1 MRATVYVYTGKE
13 EREKKQ
19 NNNDDS
25 FEMRNNSFHFL
36 TRAAVNSAPFAIQ
49 RVKTAK
55 NKC

>member
-1 MRATVYVYTGKE
+1 MCT
-13 EREKKQ
+13 REKKREKKKQ

>member
-1 MRATVYVYTGKE
+1 MCT
-13 EREKKQ
+13 REKKREKKKQ

-49 RVKTAK
+49 RVKTTK